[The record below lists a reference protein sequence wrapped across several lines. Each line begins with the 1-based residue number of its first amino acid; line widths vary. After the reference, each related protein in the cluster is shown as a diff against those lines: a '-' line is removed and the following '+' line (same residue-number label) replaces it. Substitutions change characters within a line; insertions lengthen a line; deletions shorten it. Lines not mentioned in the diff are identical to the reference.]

1 MSNISYFA
9 MWTLILM
16 KLKIFIKEY
25 PYSIIAPLFSSI
37 IFITI
42 LNTISE
48 FYNLKT
54 NNSDFMSFVIPGII
68 MMIVIQETFSNISET
83 MIHMKQ
89 EGTFKDIL
97 MSPISR
103 VEIAISYLI
112 AILII
117 GIIVAIINLII
128 INLFVEIQ
136 LFNFSR
142 FIYYVSLASIFFGSI
157 GAITGFL
164 SYTWDAQQSIFNF
177 FIVPISLLSG
187 TFFSVDVIHESW
199 KNIFL
204 LNPFY
209 HLISNARKS
218 FENEQIYDFQLD
230 VLIIILVFTMVC
242 ISLYIFKKG
251 YRVID

>member
-25 PYSIIAPLFSSI
+25 PYSIIAPLISSI
-37 IFITI
+37 IFITV

-54 NNSDFMSFVIPGII
+54 SNSDFMSFVIPGII
-68 MMIVIQETFSNISET
+68 MMIIIQETFSNISE
-83 MIHMKQ
+83 MIIHMKQ

-112 AILII
+112 ATLII
-117 GIIVAIINLII
+117 GIIIAIINLIV

-136 LFNFSR
+136 LYNLSR

-157 GAITGFL
+157 GAIIGFI
-164 SYTWDAQQSIFNF
+164 SYTKFK
-177 FIVPISLLSG
+177 
-187 TFFSVDVIHESW
+187 H
-199 KNIFL
+199 
-204 LNPFY
+204 FY
-209 HLISNARKS
+209 YH
-218 FENEQIYDFQLD
+218 
-230 VLIIILVFTMVC
+230 
-242 ISLYIFKKG
+242 
-251 YRVID
+251 